1 MKKTPS
7 RYYQQSTNRPSSP
20 EQPQTNYILP
30 APTNLNY
37 DKPPSDQDTSYISAK
52 PETSYNAPKPETSY
66 VVPKPETSYNAPK
79 PETSYN
85 APKPETSYNAPKTHY
100 DPATVVFQYR
110 YNESSTNE
118 PQKAPVIYIIQVHTK

>member
-37 DKPPSDQDTSYISAK
+37 DKPPSDQDTSFISA
-52 PETSYNAPKPETSY
+52 
-66 VVPKPETSYNAPK
+66 
-79 PETSYN
+79 
-85 APKPETSYNAPKTHY
+85 KPETSYNAPKTHY

-118 PQKAPVIYIIQVHTK
+118 PQKAPVIYIIQVHTN